1 MNFFIE
7 YLKHPFKIG
16 AVAPS
21 SRRLAEK
28 MMMPVNFDECDCII
42 EYGPGTGTFTKEIIK
57 RKKRETIFLV
67 IEQNEEFY
75 EKLRREYMGEENVI
89 LIHGDASRVQEYM
102 KQYKISHADYIVSG
116 LPFASLPNGLC
127 QDILKATKV
136 AVGKKGAFITFQYTL
151 FKKHIFAEHFRIKDI
166 SFEMRN
172 LPPAYVLTMGA

>member
-21 SRRLAEK
+21 SRMLAEK
-28 MMMPVNFDECDCII
+28 MMMPIDFEQCECII

-57 RKKRETIFLV
+57 RKKKDTIFLV
-67 IEQNEEFY
+67 IEQNDEFY
-75 EKLRREYMGEENVI
+75 EKLRMKYNGEENVL

-102 KQYKISHADYIVSG
+102 KEYGILHADYIVSG
-116 LPFASLPNGLC
+116 LPFASLPNELG
-127 QDILKATKV
+127 QDILKATRE
-136 AVGKKGAFITFQYTL
+136 AVGSKGAFITFQYTL
-151 FKKHIFAEHFRIKDI
+151 FKKHIFAKHFDIKDI

-172 LPPAYVLTMGA
+172 LPPAYVLTMQG